1 MVRQGAA
8 AGSVIVAPLGCEGWG
23 PERQGLPCTLVSP
36 SGTQTEARDREAAV
50 EWISPCY
57 SSRPFPHRCGQ
68 RRPRRCGDGRL
79 PGARGHG
86 GGGRRALG
94 TRFSFPSAPLPA
106 GGFENRARGLAP
118 QRSEKREALLVGFAR
133 LV

>member
-8 AGSVIVAPLGCEGWG
+8 GSSVILAPLGCEGWG
-23 PERQGLPCTLVSP
+23 PERQALPCTLVSP
-36 SGTQTEARDREAAV
+36 SGTQAEARDREAAV
-50 EWISPCY
+50 EWVSRCY

-68 RRPRRCGDGRL
+68 RRPRRCGDG
-79 PGARGHG
+79 

-94 TRFSFPSAPLPA
+94 TGLSFPSALLPA
-106 GGFENRARGLAP
+106 GGFENRARALAR
-118 QRSEKREALLVGFAR
+118 QKSEKREAPRVGFAR